1 MWGWGSVGACGNGE
15 EWGACGDGGVDVCGD
30 GACGDG
36 TWGGVGLNVEIDEQ
50 CLWNVCAHG

>member
-1 MWGWGSVGACGNGE
+1 MGACGDGE